1 MKRVLP
7 IAFAT
12 LTLNL
17 ILLSIPVFA
26 GHLPN
31 PSPDTLTHRSKA
43 DEVRILL
50 QRAKKTAEPS
60 QAARLYFL
68 AAEAAH
74 HKEQYPDAVVIFNEA
89 VKRYTA
95 IGDSVELGKTYNY
108 LGVDYMNLYQYDL
121 AIKNLQQAIDIRR
134 RNGDET
140 GVASSMN
147 NLGLVYKETG
157 QYDKA
162 LRTFEQCL
170 AVFRK
175 AKDEARI
182 SATLNNLGQVYNL
195 QEKYFDAL
203 EKYSESLDIKLRL
216 KDTVRIATTR
226 LNVATIQIKIKNYKQ
241 ARENIVK
248 ALEIYEKNQFKS
260 GLASSYNLLAKVAM
274 GQGFLSQAK
283 KYATTSNQYA
293 EELRLTSIVVDNL
306 DILSEY
312 YLATGNLLES
322 RDMMAQKATLVEQL
336 FRNEISQ
343 KVANLT
349 VQFESQQ
356 KDQDTQLLQSNLQ
369 LETLRMQ
376 RAKDTQMRI
385 FLLIAFALV
394 VLVIS
399 FLAMLKLRQKGD
411 EINKINKQL
420 VALNK
425 ELEEKVAL
433 RTEELTEA
441 LRRAEDADN
450 LKTAF
455 LANMSHEI
463 RTPMNGILGFAK
475 LLDDEELPPHIR
487 RQYIEII
494 NHRSQSLLTQ
504 INDIVNIA
512 KLETE
517 QMEIKLSFCN
527 INALLT
533 EQLTTFNNRLRSKHK
548 SNLEIRMVKALSDA
562 QARIITDPLRL
573 EQIIFSLLDN
583 AVKFTDAGVI
593 EFGYTLEQ
601 KSTLRFFVKDTGIG
615 IPLVEQEK
623 IFVRF
628 HQIPR
633 RQDSELKGTGL
644 GLAIS
649 KGLVKLLGGE
659 IWVDSEEGL
668 GSTFY
673 FTIPYKPSDAVGDD
687 QLSKAN
693 IQRRDFNWGTKAIL
707 VVEDDLISFQYI
719 EALLRKTGVR
729 LVHVKNGE
737 DAVEACSLNESFNLV
752 LMDIQL
758 PFMNGY
764 EATSRIKKLRPELP
778 VIALT
783 ANVMANDKDLCL
795 KSGCCDYI
803 GKPIDPDELLVAVA
817 SYLEAAG

>member
-1 MKRVLP
+1 
-7 IAFAT
+7 
-12 LTLNL
+12 
-17 ILLSIPVFA
+17 
-26 GHLPN
+26 
-31 PSPDTLTHRSKA
+31 
-43 DEVRILL
+43 
-50 QRAKKTAEPS
+50 
-60 QAARLYFL
+60 
-68 AAEAAH
+68 
-74 HKEQYPDAVVIFNEA
+74 
-89 VKRYTA
+89 
-95 IGDSVELGKTYNY
+95 
-108 LGVDYMNLYQYDL
+108 
-121 AIKNLQQAIDIRR
+121 
-134 RNGDET
+134 
-140 GVASSMN
+140 
-147 NLGLVYKETG
+147 
-157 QYDKA
+157 
-162 LRTFEQCL
+162 
-170 AVFRK
+170 
-175 AKDEARI
+175 
-182 SATLNNLGQVYNL
+182 
-195 QEKYFDAL
+195 
-203 EKYSESLDIKLRL
+203 
-216 KDTVRIATTR
+216 
-226 LNVATIQIKIKNYKQ
+226 
-241 ARENIVK
+241 
-248 ALEIYEKNQFKS
+248 
-260 GLASSYNLLAKVAM
+260 
-274 GQGFLSQAK
+274 
-283 KYATTSNQYA
+283 
-293 EELRLTSIVVDNL
+293 
-306 DILSEY
+306 
-312 YLATGNLLES
+312 
-322 RDMMAQKATLVEQL
+322 
-336 FRNEISQ
+336 
-343 KVANLT
+343 
-349 VQFESQQ
+349 
-356 KDQDTQLLQSNLQ
+356 
-369 LETLRMQ
+369 
-376 RAKDTQMRI
+376 MRI

-394 VLVIS
+394 VVVIS
-399 FLAMLKLRQKGD
+399 FLAMLKLRQKGN

-517 QMEIKLSFCN
+517 QMEIKQSFCN